1 MSRLDLCWPMQGS
14 FYLNDSPDP
23 IFDLK
28 PLMAN
33 TNRKTRREDYFMISP
48 SKLKIGLNK
57 LTFKIPQLDKSFG
70 DNFKF

>member
-1 MSRLDLCWPMQGS
+1 
-14 FYLNDSPDP
+14 
-23 IFDLK
+23 
-28 PLMAN
+28 MAN
-33 TNRKTRREDYFMISP
+33 TNRKTRREEYFMISP